1 VPEEAIVVE
10 ATLED
15 ARYVISMLDSLQL
28 RSQWSLYDELRRAL
42 EGVEL
47 EQLSTELLGWT
58 DPVGQLAAF
67 IYEKLREVA
76 SWFASTVSTVV
87 QNLWSTFISPALSAI
102 GGAVSSVQSTLASAY
117 AAITSISSSVTSILS
132 KVAEVA
138 GGVAR
143 LLSEAVP
150 GILGFIAQVRD
161 LLAKA
166 VADLAGSV
174 AGGIAALSKA
184 LQGLVDA
191 VSRLPGTIVDAV
203 SRAFSALQSVVQ
215 SGLAALQSAVA
226 GVAERVGGVI
236 AALQKLLQPVFDAV
250 GRGFAELGK
259 YLATVG
265 QALAQVG
272 AVVQGFVNAVLQ
284 LPERMSGLF
293 EAIAGAIE
301 STRKALENFFRDPVG
316 TLQKAFQDM
325 GKWIWEHTPSWL
337 KGALVA
343 VQDFLGKLWIWLTV
357 DAPKAVTQFLE
368 GARKFLLEDAP
379 RWFAEQIPKIWEVL
393 KAAPPFS
400 ALVRLAEG
408 LAALF
413 DPQRRGETVKA
424 LWEVL
429 KAIPLLGIVFQAA
442 ELIAGLFDPQK
453 REQAARTL
461 WEIFRVVPP
470 FSIFIRLW
478 EWLAGPQGK
487 PEQGPLATLVDIAPA
502 IASLTD
508 AVRDLASK
516 LWETLPP
523 FIRAPL
529 EKISQIKDDVWTF
542 LTDTLPKAVKGFVEK
557 VGEFA
562 KDPFGNIA
570 KWLGDLGAKLRER
583 IWSALPE
590 PIRRALEAVGRA
602 VEGAVRKLVQW
613 VAKPESFWDDVA
625 NLINFLAKWLL
636 DVASKVWCWLQGLLQ
651 GLAKQFASG
660 AAWLME
666 IVSGA
671 VGNAISTALGIM
683 QKLGDVAA
691 GIRKQLAGVLEM
703 VFKPLLEV
711 ADDFAMRMLEGM
723 KKAVEGEGGE
733 WWTLMFLLSSVYLT
747 AVATFAS
754 AKVFG
759 SVARIGRDVRKAL
772 EEIAKET
779 PGIGGALA
787 GILRAILAPVNQA
800 FFWMARASR
809 ELAQRAP
816 EVIMFGLVFHWMQ
829 PIARL
834 SNLIWKRI
842 YRWMFGADMPIE
854 LPSASEMDEVMKR
867 MLPALYGYEVVLPK
881 RDVVVAAP
889 PRGLRHVEVEIK
901 PEELF
906 RFLTDYYDMYGYP
919 DLVSKILSCKPE
931 EFYLKIRD
939 RFGAERKVPLGSIY
953 ELPSFSDIARMMVR
967 DLFGSVRDFEAM
979 AAARGHYRD
988 IAQLYYIF
996 HFRYPPLEKVWEFYT
1011 RALAGLLWF
1020 RPTQADVEAAR
1031 RDIQQVLPPEK
1042 AAEYMPVA
1050 PADLNALGRP
1060 QVAQRVLDA
1069 LSAYVKWYDYAP
1081 WAWVRGFTSDKWL
1094 MIDMLADIPQRIDTR
1109 WMYKWMVPDYVA
1121 PATGYPRV
1129 AEGPSYS
1136 EQVLGQIVIAR
1147 AMNPIFVPMVSIAEM
1162 MNALTEERTVFR
1174 TGIINAFRRCFTTL
1188 EKMEAA
1194 LGGLF
1199 TLDFWAPV
1207 WNPSAFTYEW
1217 RKFTVPVR
1225 FLPGEAKLLITR
1237 ALYDRAEIFYR
1248 DIRRQLLAMVADN
1261 MLQPDQLV
1269 DQLRKLVDALNEG
1282 VARLAARIGA
1292 ERAIVLQYD
1301 DAAAAFDRLYAQLRR
1316 DHATLRRARIF
1327 LRSVLYRL
1335 WQRFAA
1341 GYVSDDEIAQHVD
1354 MIVRK
1359 LKLTDYERDFFLEVA
1374 KVFRELQ
1381 RRQVLA
1387 KSILR
1392 KVKRGEMGVEQAVAE
1407 LVKLGYDEATA
1418 RAEVEAEVKEYV
1430 PSIDRFATLVE
1441 LVPEAWSMFDRVM
1454 DRLGV
1459 PAAEREY
1466 WRLYVQR
1473 KAVRDEVSRLVTEMI
1488 YDYAKGIVSDAA
1500 WQRFCSELKK
1510 FGYTDEEL
1518 QLLTLVAQLRRIR
1531 YAMGGR

>member
-1 VPEEAIVVE
+1 MQVREGAVAVE

-28 RSQWSLYDELRRAL
+28 RSQWSLYEELRRAL

-58 DPVGQLAAF
+58 DPIGQLAAF

-87 QNLWSTFISPALSAI
+87 QNLWSAFISPALSAI
-102 GGAVSSVQSTLASAY
+102 GGAVSGVQSTLASAY
-117 AAITSISSSVTSILS
+117 AAITSISSTVTSILS
-132 KVAEVA
+132 KVTETA
-138 GGVAR
+138 GAVAR
-143 LLSEAVP
+143 LLSEGVP
-150 GILGFIAQVRD
+150 GIISFIAQTRD

-174 AGGIAALSKA
+174 AGGIAALSKT

-203 SRAFSALQSVVQ
+203 SKAI
-215 SGLAALQSAVA
+215 AALQSAVQSGFAALQGAVA

-236 AALQKLLQPVFDAV
+236 AVLQKLLQPVFDAV
-250 GRGFAELGK
+250 GRGFAELGR
-259 YLATVG
+259 YLATLG

-272 AVVQGFVNAVLQ
+272 AVIQGFVNAVLQ
-284 LPERMSGLF
+284 LPERMSSLF
-293 EAIAGAIE
+293 GAIAGAIE
-301 STRKALENFFRDPVG
+301 TTRKALENFFRDPVG

-325 GKWIWEHTPSWL
+325 GKWIWERVPDWL

-343 VQDFLGKLWIWLTV
+343 VQDFLGKLWTWLTV
-357 DAPKAVTQFLE
+357 DAPKAA
-368 GARKFLLEDAP
+368 ARLLEDAP
-379 RWFAEQIPKIWEVL
+379 RWFAEQIPRIWEAL
-393 KAAPPFS
+393 KAVPPLS
-400 ALVRLAEG
+400 LIVRAVEG

-413 DPQRRGETVKA
+413 DPQRRAEAVKA

-442 ELIAGLFDPQK
+442 ELLADLFDPQR
-453 REQAARTL
+453 REQAARAL
-461 WEIFRVVPP
+461 WEIFRIVPP

-502 IASLTD
+502 IGSLTD
-508 AVRDLASK
+508 AVKDLASK
-516 LWETLPP
+516 IWESLPS
-523 FIRAPL
+523 FIRTPL
-529 EKISQIKDDVWTF
+529 EKISQMRDDVWTF
-542 LTDTLPKAVKGFVEK
+542 LTDTLPSAVKGFVEK

-583 IWSALPE
+583 IWSAIPE
-590 PIRRALEAVGRA
+590 PIRKALEAVGRA
-602 VEGAVRKLVQW
+602 VEGAVRKLAQW
-613 VAKPESFWDDVA
+613 VARPESFWDDVA

-636 DVASKVWCWLQGLLQ
+636 DVTSKVWCWFQGLLQ

-683 QKLGDVAA
+683 QRLGDVAA

-703 VFKPLLEV
+703 VFKPLLEI
-711 ADDFAMRMLEGM
+711 ADDFAMKVLEGM

-754 AKVFG
+754 ANVFG
-759 SVARIGRDVRKAL
+759 TIAEIGGQIREAL
-772 EEIAKET
+772 EKIAEET

-787 GILRAILAPVNQA
+787 GILRAILAPINQA
-800 FFWMARASR
+800 FYWMARAAR

-854 LPSASEMDEVMKR
+854 LPSASEMDEVMRR

-1031 RDIQQVLPPEK
+1031 RDVQQVLPPEK

-1050 PADLNALGRP
+1050 PADLNALGKP
-1060 QVAQRVLDA
+1060 QVAQRILDA

-1174 TGIINAFRRCFTTL
+1174 TGIINAFRRCFTTI

-1237 ALYDRAEIFYR
+1237 ALYDRADIFYR
-1248 DIRRQLLAMVADN
+1248 DIRRQLLAMTADN

-1269 DQLRKLVDALNEG
+1269 DQLKKLVDALNEG
-1282 VARLAARIGA
+1282 VAKLAARIGA

-1341 GYVSDDEIAQHVD
+1341 GYVSDEEIAQYVD

-1387 KSILR
+1387 KSILK

-1418 RAEVEAEVKEYV
+1418 KAEVEAEVKEYV

-1473 KAVRDEVSRLVTEMI
+1473 KAVKDEVSRLVTEMI
-1488 YDYAKGIVSDAA
+1488 YDYAKGIVSDAV

-1531 YAMGGR
+1531 YAVGGR